1 MGVITTVESDVSS
14 SCPAP
19 IVGVVG
25 SDTPAAFR
33 RGVDAPI
40 DSAAVAY
47 DWYEKLL
54 ARDSERTGAAVEV
67 VVSWPN
73 SDTEAKEED
82 EAVEVEV
89 PLMVGGRGI
98 DKDKAGVVDLMDAL
112 EMESLF
118 VMGRGSNDEEEGAD

>member
-1 MGVITTVESDVSS
+1 M
-14 SCPAP
+14 
-19 IVGVVG
+19 
-25 SDTPAAFR
+25 
-33 RGVDAPI
+33 
-40 DSAAVAY
+40 
-47 DWYEKLL
+47 L
-54 ARDSERTGAAVEV
+54 ARDSERTGTAVE

-89 PLMVGGRGI
+89 PLMVGGI

-118 VMGRGSNDEEEGAD
+118 VMGCGSNNEEEGAD